1 MQTVKMGPAPSAA
14 VANHGIPASGIPALP
29 RLERLREAILAA
41 PYGLCTQKAELMTEA
56 MRVEAPQSRLA
67 KHLAPLHFD
76 ALRKALEDN
85 LASGAPVERW
95 QLQMSKRLQEL
106 WLRLDQRA
114 QTQPLVVSFAK
125 ALAHTLAR
133 AELQI
138 HADELLVGNPTRH
151 RVGAALH
158 PDYGGM
164 LLMPELDRLDARAV
178 NPMRTTPGQ
187 RWRLEHEVFP
197 FWFSRSVMARGPLF
211 AADLELPN
219 KLTEG
224 RRFVLTQFAGISHVT
239 PDFPRVLE
247 LGFVGIREQLR
258 EARRDARSDEQAA
271 FYEAGEIVASAVI
284 EFGARW
290 SRRCADE
297 ARRLEPSDPAR
308 AAELREL
315 AQILARVPAHPAR
328 SFHEALQSVISTWV
342 AVHQESFQHGVSF
355 GRVDQYL
362 WPYYERD
369 LAAGRIDRARA
380 VELLGCVLAKA
391 SEQLPLFNQMATEF
405 FSGLSSASGLTLGG
419 TTNHGATGADAS
431 NELTSLWLLAYD
443 RMRLRQPNL
452 HLRLHERSP
461 RALRELAFEIIG
473 RGGGQPALFN
483 EAQIIPA
490 LRELGVSD
498 EDARNFSIV
507 GCVEWGVPYSSFP
520 AAGAGFISLP
530 AVLDEVLREPTLRS
544 HVALSSLMATIWSA
558 FCERLAETVCEAV
571 AGNDAIERAHAQCR
585 PTPLLSILV
594 DGCIEAGRDVTQA
607 GARYDSTGIQG
618 VGLADVADSLAAIEE
633 LVVEQGRLSLAEL
646 MRAVDLDFRGHDQL
660 RSRLVEKVPKYGQ
673 DHGRPERWA
682 AEVAR
687 AYAEE
692 LRRHRNPRGGPYAPG
707 FWSMTTHVG
716 FGARLGA
723 LPSGRAAGR
732 PLANGVSPTN
742 GADSR
747 GPTASLLAVTGVGG
761 AHVSNG
767 LALNE
772 SLDPQLAGGPTGAAL
787 VDALTRGYFA
797 AGGMQVQYN
806 VIDVNELIDAKRYP
820 DRHRGL
826 VVRISGYSAYF
837 NDLTPTMKDELIARA
852 SHGRPGA
859 QVSTEGAL

>member
-1 MQTVKMGPAPSAA
+1 MATRALEP
-14 VANHGIPASGIPALP
+14 LP

-41 PYGLCTQKAELMTEA
+41 QYGLCTQKAELMTEA
-56 MRVEAPQSRLA
+56 MQVEAPMSRLA
-67 KHLAPLHFD
+67 KHLAPLHFA

-85 LASGAPVERW
+85 LAAGAPVERW
-95 QLQMSKRLQEL
+95 RLIMSKRLQEL
-106 WLRLDQRA
+106 WLRLDRRA
-114 QTQPLVVSFAK
+114 QTQPVIVSFAK
-125 ALAHTLAR
+125 ALAHTLAH
-133 AELQI
+133 AELEI
-138 HADELLVGNPTRH
+138 HANELLVGNPTRH

-164 LLMPELDRLDARAV
+164 LLLPELDQLDVRPI
-178 NPMRTTPGQ
+178 NPLRTTPRQ
-187 RWRLEHEVFP
+187 RWCLEHEIFP

-211 AADLELPN
+211 AKDIELQN

-247 LGFVGIREQLR
+247 LGFVGIRGQLR
-258 EARRDARSDEQAA
+258 EARRGAGADVQAG

-290 SRRCADE
+290 ARHCADE
-297 ARRLEPSDPAR
+297 ARRLERSDPVR

-315 AQILARVPAHPAR
+315 AKILARVPAYPAR
-328 SFHEALQSVISTWV
+328 NFHEALQSVIMTWV
-342 AVHQESFQHGVSF
+342 AIHQESFQHGVSF

-362 WPYYERD
+362 WPFYDRD
-369 LAAGRIDRARA
+369 LAIGRIDRARA

-391 SEQLPLFNQMATEF
+391 SEQLPLFNAMATEF

-419 TTNHGATGADAS
+419 TKADGADAS
-431 NELTSLWLLAYD
+431 NELTELWLLAYD
-443 RMRLRQPNL
+443 RVRLRQPNI

-461 RALRELAFEIIG
+461 KPLRELACEIIG
-473 RGGGQPALFN
+473 KGGGQPALFN

-490 LRELGVSD
+490 LRDLGVS
-498 EDARNFSIV
+498 EADARNFSIV

-530 AVLDEVLREPTLRS
+530 AVLDEVLREPALRQHAS
-544 HVALSSLMATIWSA
+544 RADLMAKIWSA
-558 FCERLAETVCEAV
+558 FRQRLAATVGEAV

-594 DGCIEAGRDVTQA
+594 DGCIEAGRDVTEG
-607 GARYDSTGIQG
+607 GARYDSTGMQG
-618 VGLADVADSLAAIEE
+618 VGLADVADSLTAIEE

-646 MRAVDLDFRGHDQL
+646 MRAVDLDFRDHEQL
-660 RSRLVEKVPKYGQ
+660 RSRLLDKVSKYGQ

-682 AEVAR
+682 GEVAR
-687 AYAEE
+687 AYAKEV
-692 LRRHRNPRGGPYAPG
+692 RRHHNPRGGPYAPG

-732 PLANGVSPTN
+732 PLANGVSPAN
-742 GADSR
+742 GADSL

-761 AHVSNG
+761 VHVGNG

-772 SLDPQLAGGPTGAAL
+772 SLDPQLAGGPSGATI
-787 VDALTRGYFA
+787 VDALTCGYFA
-797 AGGMQVQYN
+797 AGGMQIQYN
-806 VIDVNELIDAKRYP
+806 VIDVDELIDAKLYP

-837 NDLTPTMKDELIARA
+837 NDLTPTMKDEIIARA
-852 SHGRPGA
+852 SHGRPG
-859 QVSTEGAL
+859 VS